1 VWLHLHNNAA
11 SLSPQLTGPVLAQAG
26 EHPDGAAADAPRARP
41 DRAPDAPPPRS
52 GAARAPAPRRSRG
65 EPAAHAPRASAAG
78 DRGTGEREP
87 GRRAGRERPA
97 AGPEPAARERGPPAA
112 EREASA
118 PRAAASAPRP
128 RQPEAD
134 GARASVRAAA
144 REGSRGAASR
154 PREEPGREA
163 AQREDAKADAAA
175 AVHRRA
181 PSAASLRGCAAA
193 ELPDSDQLEEHVS
206 SSATASPAS
215 VASVGCL
222 CHQPH
227 CLHRTG
233 GVPAGKCQQRRLIQE
248 AHGRAPKRDGAGLSR
263 TRGRAS
269 KVVRAMHALQAAA
282 ACGLPHGVLQG
293 LPHFLAAHSSTH
305 ALSSSA
311 ERLLCHF
318 IFLSIDR
325 ADRRAAWR
333 SGRSF

>member
-1 VWLHLHNNAA
+1 MLRL
-11 SLSPQLTGPVLAQAG
+11 
-26 EHPDGAAADAPRARP
+26 
-41 DRAPDAPPPRS
+41 
-52 GAARAPAPRRSRG
+52 SRG
-65 EPAAHAPRASAAG
+65 SMASQLL
-78 DRGTGEREP
+78 
-87 GRRAGRERPA
+87 RRAG
-97 AGPEPAARERGPPAA
+97 
-112 EREASA
+112 
-118 PRAAASAPRP
+118 
-128 RQPEAD
+128 
-134 GARASVRAAA
+134 ARALPVAWRFHVSRALIWWRNPA
-144 REGSRGAASR
+144 RLCWTCPATAPDGVPARV
-154 PREEPGREA
+154 
-163 AQREDAKADAAA
+163 AQCVA

-263 TRGRAS
+263 TWGHAS
-269 KVVRAMHALQAAA
+269 KVVWAMHALQAAA